1 MDPFIL
7 TIWYLVISG
16 VLLICKGGYLY
27 GLAISEAFFLYC
39 LWNYDDDDCA
49 FPLVAVIIY
58 LIVWFIIMSGVY
70 TFWLALVLFLIYCLI
85 FVLPVV
91 LWLHFH

>member
-16 VLLICKGGYLY
+16 ILFIVKGGIFY
-27 GLAISEAFFLYC
+27 GLVLSEIFLLYC
-39 LWNYDDDDCA
+39 LWNFDECA
-49 FPLVAVIIY
+49 IPLGAVIIY
-58 LIVWFIIMSGVY
+58 LIVWLILVSMMSA
-70 TFWLALVLFLIYCLI
+70 FWIALLILLGYCLI
-85 FVLPVV
+85 FVLPVA

>member
-7 TIWYLVISG
+7 TIWYLIISG
-16 VLLICKGGYLY
+16 VLFIFKGGFLY
-27 GLAISEAFFLYC
+27 GLVISEIFLLYC
-39 LWNYDDDDCA
+39 LWNFDDCA
-49 FPLVAVIIY
+49 FPLGAVIIY
-58 LIVWFIIMSGVY
+58 STVWFIIVSSVY
-70 TFWLALVLFLIYCLI
+70 AFWLALVLFLGYCLI

>member
-7 TIWYLVISG
+7 TVWYLVISC
-16 VLLICKGGYLY
+16 VLFIFKSGYLY
-27 GLAISEAFFLYC
+27 GLIISEIFLLYC
-39 LWNYDDDDCA
+39 LWNYDDCA
-49 FPLVAVIIY
+49 VPLGAGIIY
-58 LIVWFIIMSGVY
+58 SILWFIVVSGVT
-70 TFWLALVLFLIYCLI
+70 TFWIALLIFLGYCLM